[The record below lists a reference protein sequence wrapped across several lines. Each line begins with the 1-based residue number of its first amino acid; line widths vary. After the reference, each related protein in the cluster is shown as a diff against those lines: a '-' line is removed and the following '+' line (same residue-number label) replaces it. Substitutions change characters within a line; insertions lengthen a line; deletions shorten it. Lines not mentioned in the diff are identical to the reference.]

1 MGRRQFADLGPLK
14 LESGGRL
21 PAVRLAYETWGEL
34 NEDGTNAVLVLHAL
48 TGDSHVTGEAGDGHP
63 TPGWWS
69 SMVGPGAPIDTDRW
83 FVVAPNVLGGCQGST
98 GPASPGPD
106 GTPWGSRFP
115 LLTVRDQVAAEIRL
129 SDLLGIDAWA
139 LVIGASLGG
148 LRVLEWA
155 ASAPRARR
163 GHRRDRHRRADVRR
177 PDRRVPHRSSPPIRA
192 DPRYRDGDY
201 YDAADGDGPH
211 VGLGLARQI
220 AHQTY
225 RSAKELDQR
234 FGRIPQGGEQPLE
247 GGAVR
252 GAVVPGPPRRQ
263 AGRRFDAN
271 TYVVL
276 TRTMITHDLGR
287 DRGGVAAALAS
298 VTARALVIAVDSDRL
313 FPPAQSER
321 IAAGIPD
328 ALAPHHPLGLR
339 PRRLPHRGGPGGGLR
354 AGVPGAGRAPVAAAA
369 RWAPCPPES
378 SPTPAPPCTPS
389 GTACG
394 PGSPTWSTTT
404 SPTTRRCSTA
414 GPSRSSSHTWAARW
428 RRSPCACRCPTGT
441 VPYTLGEYVGH
452 VPRSR
457 RGHRGDHPQAGR
469 GDRARPDRRGRLPR
483 PRGVRRGS
491 TSWVPT
497 TASSRPAAV
506 RCCSAR

>member
-1 MGRRQFADLGPLK
+1 MSTTPPTPSDPTTGTDGSAARPEGNAVPDLTLAPARPRTLGSRATPTDRPPVPASAAWHEGDPVGRRQFADLGPLK

-106 GTPWGSRFP
+106 GRPWGSRFP

-129 SDLLGIDAWA
+129 SDLLGIDAWS

-155 ASAPRARR
+155 ASAPE
-163 GHRRDRHRRADVRR
+163 
-177 PDRRVPHRSSPPIRA
+177 RVESIAAIATAAQTSGDQIAGFHTQLAAIRA

-225 RSAKELDQR
+225 RSAAELDQR

-247 GGAVR
+247 GGRFAVQSYLDHH
-252 GAVVPGPPRRQ
+252 GDKLS
-263 AGRRFDAN
+263 RRFDAN

-287 DRGGVAAALAS
+287 DRGGVTAALGS
-298 VTARALVIAVDSDRL
+298 ITARALVIAVDSDRL

-321 IAAGIPD
+321 IAAGIPG
-328 ALAPHHPLGLR
+328 AEPLRTIHSEYGHDGFLIEEDLVGASVHEFLEQGA
-339 PRRLPHRGGPGGGLR
+339 RR
-354 AGVPGAGRAPVAAAA
+354 
-369 RWAPCPPES
+369 
-378 SPTPAPPCTPS
+378 
-389 GTACG
+389 
-394 PGSPTWSTTT
+394 
-404 SPTTRRCSTA
+404 
-414 GPSRSSSHTWAARW
+414 
-428 RRSPCACRCPTGT
+428 
-441 VPYTLGEYVGH
+441 
-452 VPRSR
+452 
-457 RGHRGDHPQAGR
+457 
-469 GDRARPDRRGRLPR
+469 
-483 PRGVRRGS
+483 
-491 TSWVPT
+491 
-497 TASSRPAAV
+497 
-506 RCCSAR
+506 